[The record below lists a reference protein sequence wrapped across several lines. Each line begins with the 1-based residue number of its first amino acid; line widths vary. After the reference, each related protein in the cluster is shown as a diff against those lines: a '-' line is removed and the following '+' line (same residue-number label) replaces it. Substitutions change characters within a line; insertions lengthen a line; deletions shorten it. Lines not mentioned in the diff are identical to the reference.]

1 MEDVCDGCKLA
12 SQNLNHY
19 FWTCKFACEMWESS
33 KLALPL
39 EPDQD
44 CNFKDL
50 MWVLLME
57 KDSTPEKA
65 VKVATCAW
73 ALWVNRNEARLG
85 G

>member
-12 SQNLNHY
+12 LENSNHY
-19 FWTCKFACEMWESS
+19 FWTCKFAREIWESS

-39 EPDQD
+39 EPDRD
-44 CNFKDL
+44 CSFKDL